1 MITGPVVVRV
11 AGPSAT
17 LLIGG
22 REVEA
27 PIAPRLPG
35 GPLVVGDHVETR
47 ESGDDVVIVGIEP
60 RSTELLRV
68 TGTAGRPRPRIVVAN
83 ADVLLVVASVVEPPL
98 RPWMV
103 DRYLVAA
110 HAGGLEPAIVLTKT
124 DLPHD
129 HAEVAAVT
137 ARYEEVG
144 YPVLAGCAKDE
155 ELPAAVKALVAGRI
169 AALAGES
176 GAGKST
182 LVRTLTGLDRA
193 VGEVSERARTGRH
206 TTTDPR
212 LMPLLGGGSIVDTAG
227 VRSFYLPPLE
237 RDALI
242 AAFPEIAAAA
252 QDCRFDDCRHSGDA
266 GCAVPGRVS
275 PERLESFRRI
285 LASVGG
291 GYGAPA

>member
-1 MITGPVVVRV
+1 VAQPVVVRV

-17 LLIGG
+17 VLIDG

-27 PIAPRLPG
+27 PIVARLPG
-35 GPLVVGDHVETR
+35 GPLVVGDFVDVRET
-47 ESGDDVVIVGIEP
+47 GDDVVVVGIQP
-60 RSTELLRV
+60 RSTSLQRV
-68 TGTAGRPRPRIVVAN
+68 TGTTSRPRPRVVVAN
-83 ADVLLVVASVVEPPL
+83 ADLLLVMASVVEPPL

-103 DRYLVAA
+103 DRYLVAS
-110 HAGGLEPAIVLTKT
+110 HAGGLEPAIIFTKA

-129 HAEVAAVT
+129 PTESDAAA
-137 ARYEEVG
+137 ARYRDVG
-144 YPVLAGCAKDE
+144 YTVLKGSAKSP
-155 ELPAAVKALVAGRI
+155 ELVASVRALVDGRV

-176 GAGKST
+176 GVGKST
-182 LVRTLTGLDRA
+182 LVRGLTGLDRA
-193 VGEVSERARTGRH
+193 VGEVSDRARTGRH

-212 LMPLLGGGSIVDTAG
+212 LMPLIGGGSIVDTAG

-237 RDALI
+237 RGEVV

-252 QDCRFDDCRHSGDA
+252 ADCRFADCRHSGDA

-275 PERLESFRRI
+275 PERLDSFQRI

-291 GYGAPA
+291 PHGSIA